1 MPERFGQKRIS
12 QMALIIKN
20 RAVVSD
26 DWSVVRAAE
35 DGALPAVDALPA
47 KALVPFSFWKEHKDA
62 LLAARSKDTLG
73 VWLAPDDEPSEIAP
87 DFDKLALI
95 AVDFPVFRDGRG
107 FSIGRLLRERYRWT
121 GELRAIGD
129 VLRDQLLFH
138 ARCGFD
144 AFAVREDKDIN
155 DALNA
160 FHEFTE
166 VYQGATDNLE
176 PLFRRRRTADGA
188 HA

>member
-1 MPERFGQKRIS
+1 
-12 QMALIIKN
+12 MALIIKN
-20 RAVVSD
+20 RAVVRD

-47 KALVPFSFWKEHKDA
+47 GRVIVPFSLWKEQKDA
-62 LLAARSKDTLG
+62 VIASRSKDELG
-73 VWLAPDDEPSEIAP
+73 VWLAPDDEPADVVA
-87 DFDKLALI
+87 DFDKIALI

-107 FSIGRLLRERYRWT
+107 FSIGRLLRERYQWT

-155 DALNA
+155 DALKA
-160 FHEFTE
+160 FDEFTE
-166 VYQGATDNLE
+166 RYQGATDNLE
-176 PLFRRRRTADGA
+176 PLFRRRAALAAGA
-188 HA
+188 AR